1 MRSNFALL
9 SVLAFVASVNSAP
22 VDNRLV
28 PKAVPDVY
36 RVAAD
41 PTRVDRRA
49 APAIEIEAV
58 EIVPVDRRM
67 APALKNKIPDPVGV
81 DV

>member
-1 MRSNFALL
+1 MRSNFAIL
-9 SVLAFVASVNSAP
+9 SVLAFVASVSSAP
-22 VDNRLV
+22 VGNRLV

-49 APAIEIEAV
+49 APAIEIEAIDEGKKVMQVQKVLWQV
-58 EIVPVDRRM
+58 EMSI
-67 APALKNKIPDPVGV
+67 LYK
-81 DV
+81 